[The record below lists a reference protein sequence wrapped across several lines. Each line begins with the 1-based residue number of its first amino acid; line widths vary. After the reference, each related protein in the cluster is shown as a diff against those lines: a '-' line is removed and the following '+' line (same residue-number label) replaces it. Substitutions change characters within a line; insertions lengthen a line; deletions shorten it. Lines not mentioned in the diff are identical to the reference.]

1 MRDLLNDLELGIRA
15 LAASP
20 GLSAAAVVVLAIGV
34 GANAAIFSLVDAV
47 LLRPPPVHD
56 PDGLVRLQSTTVDEE
71 NPRGAPR
78 LSYLELQDFEAEPS
92 FFDGVAGYD
101 SGPLSLT
108 GGEGRRR
115 ECGVAPSRE
124 ITSRYWA

>member
-78 LSYLELQDFEAEPS
+78 LSYLELQDF
-92 FFDGVAGYD
+92 VAAMFG
-101 SGPLSLT
+101 
-108 GGEGRRR
+108 
-115 ECGVAPSRE
+115 
-124 ITSRYWA
+124 